1 MHRVTGSI
9 LWANLNLLFW
19 LSLFPFVTA
28 WMGET
33 RFAPWPAFVYGV
45 VLLLAAIAYE
55 ILQAAIVRT
64 EGKQSVLA
72 QAVGRDW
79 KGMASLLCYLVAI
92 SVALFWPW
100 LAHLLYVVVALIW
113 LIPDRRIE
121 RVLGAPSQKAHDAS
135 TRPGSE
141 S

>member
-1 MHRVTGSI
+1 
-9 LWANLNLLFW
+9 
-19 LSLFPFVTA
+19 
-28 WMGET
+28 MGET

-92 SVALFWPW
+92 SVALTWPW

-121 RVLGAPSQKAHDAS
+121 RALGAPDKATHDAPM
-135 TRPGSE
+135 RPGS
-141 S
+141 